1 MEIKKYGQANL
12 KRRVVNYFK
21 SLTQTKTDQY
31 IPMGVAIKNDDWR
44 E

>member
-12 KRRVVNYFK
+12 KTRIANYFK
-21 SLTQTKTDQY
+21 SLTKNDQWHQV
-31 IPMGVAIKNDDWR
+31 GVTIKKDDWR